1 MPQALFL
8 VFLLLQ
14 NVNVKEVTARVTV
27 EPGVQ
32 FPSSFTLPLT
42 TASIT
47 IRPQIDGTFR
57 LQLPTGEYRVGTPGR
72 LPPGYS
78 VRSISYGG
86 VDLLVNPL
94 KISPNDSSELV
105 IALALTGPSPA
116 VSVSGRVTGLAPGD
130 VHRISLREPTGG
142 DLSAALETSVAADGS
157 FTFPKVLPGNYIV
170 YQRLL
175 IQTRVTVGNADVT
188 GLVVARPKAI
198 LVSAHVIA
206 ERADGPTTLPNLIFE
221 SKGPSGTLQTRGTG
235 TFILSLENG
244 ENSISLLNIPEAWR
258 LKSMTYGDTDLQK
271 QPLKLDGPAVWDI
284 LVTLAP
290 NK

>member
-1 MPQALFL
+1 MPSLLFSI
-8 VFLLLQ
+8 FLLLQ
-14 NVNVKEVTARVTV
+14 NVNVKEITGRVSV

-42 TASIT
+42 TATTTSLT

-57 LQLPTGEYRVGTPGR
+57 LQLPPGEYRVGTPGR

-78 VRSISYGG
+78 LQSIAYGG
-86 VDLLVNPL
+86 VDLLRNPL
-94 KISPNDSSELV
+94 KIASNDSSELL
-105 IALALTGPSPA
+105 ISLALTGPSPA
-116 VSVSGRVTGLAPGD
+116 VSVSGRVMGIAPGD

-175 IQTRVTVGNADVT
+175 VQTPITVGNTNVA
-188 GLVVARPKAI
+188 GLIVARPKDI
-198 LVSAHVIA
+198 LVAAHVIA
-206 ERADGPTTLPNLIFE
+206 EGAQTTPTILLE
-221 SKGPSGTLQTRGTG
+221 SKGPAGSTQSRGAG
-235 TFILSLENG
+235 SIVLNMGIG
-244 ENSISLLNIPEAWR
+244 ENSISVSGIPDGFR
-258 LKSMTYGDTDLQK
+258 LKSITYGDVDLQK

-284 LVTLAP
+284 IVRLAP
-290 NK
+290 KN